1 MKKITVNTSEKYD
14 IIIDNGILDK
24 TGEYIKSVLNPVNAV
39 IITDDIVDK
48 LYSDIVQ
55 NSIENQGINTFK
67 FVIKNGEE
75 SKNGENFLKI
85 CDFLAENRITRSD
98 IIVALG
104 GGVVGDL
111 AGFTASAYLRGIDFI
126 QIPTTLLAAVDSS
139 VGGKT
144 AIDITNGKNLVGA
157 FHQPRLVICDYS
169 VLDTLSD
176 DIFSQGCA
184 EVIKYAVIGNTEL
197 FSHLNKY
204 ALDFDR
210 EYVISECVTMKKN
223 IVEKDEFDKGE
234 RQLLNL
240 GHTIGHSIELQSN
253 FSISHGEAVAIGMC
267 IISKSA
273 YNKGLCSE
281 MTFEDIKK
289 LVEKFNLPTATDISA
304 LQLYNIALNDKKRFG
319 DYLNLI
325 IPYSIGKSEILKIKT
340 EELLSYIEDGI

>member
-48 LYSDIVQ
+48 LYSDTVQ
-55 NSIENQGINTFK
+55 NSIENQGITVFK

-144 AIDITNGKNLVGA
+144 AIDIPNGKNLVGA

-273 YNKGLCSE
+273 YNKGFCSE
-281 MTFEDIKK
+281 RTFEDIEK

-319 DYLNLI
+319 NYLNLI